1 MEILQSA
8 GGVLLRRDL
17 LAAGATDTD
26 LRRAVRSGQVL
37 RLERGLLAVADA
49 NAELVAAGRARGFL
63 TCVSAAPVYGLW
75 QLLPPSR
82 PHYWQSNGR
91 STARCVSHRLELT
104 QPPRHRTLAALPD
117 VLLHALLCLPELE
130 SLVMV
135 ECAYNR
141 GDIDPSYL
149 LRHLDGSRCG
159 KARNVVSK
167 MDRGADS
174 LLETLARVLFREAGI
189 FTETQV
195 WIEGIGR
202 VDFLLE
208 GFLIVEIDGL
218 ACHLE
223 ARQFKKDRRRDNSAV
238 LQGLPVL
245 RFFYDDVVHAPESV
259 RRRSAKSLPGVRCG
273 GRTHTGPVIDATG
286 STRAGKPAGR
296 APKLGRCGGRKA

>member
-1 MEILQSA
+1 MDPLEILQSA

-26 LRRAVRSGQVL
+26 LRRAVRCGQLL

-49 NAELVAAGRARGFL
+49 NTELVAAGRARGLL
-63 TCVSAAPVYGLW
+63 TCLSAAPVYGLW
-75 QLLPPSR
+75 QLRPPSQ

-91 STARCVSHRLELT
+91 SAARCVSHRLELT

-117 VLLHALLCLPELE
+117 VLLHAVLCLPELE

-167 MDRGADS
+167 VERGADS

-195 WIEGIGR
+195 WIDGIGR

-218 ACHLE
+218 AFHLE
-223 ARQFKKDRRRDNSAV
+223 ARQFKKDRRRDNSAM

-245 RFFYDDVVHAPESV
+245 RFFYDDVVHAPGSV
-259 RRRSAKSLPGVRCG
+259 LAQVREVLARGSLRWPQPHQPGYRRSTAHEGW
-273 GRTHTGPVIDATG
+273 
-286 STRAGKPAGR
+286 
-296 APKLGRCGGRKA
+296 